1 MFMDTLTA
9 TKRGKN
15 LTSLYLL
22 CEDRKNKFTVEGGRL
37 CRKSKRTSQVGDVD
51 AHNLSEPSQRSDQEC
66 QFAFHLKEQA
76 CVLSRDCIA
85 GTTCL
90 HAGESACS
98 SS

>member
-1 MFMDTLTA
+1 MFMVTLTA

-15 LTSLYLL
+15 LTSVYLL
-22 CEDRKNKFTVEGGRL
+22 CEDRKNEFTIKGGRL
-37 CRKSKRTSQVGDVD
+37 RRKSKRTSQVGDVD
-51 AHNLSEPSQRSDQEC
+51 AHDLSEPSQRSNQKC

>member
-22 CEDRKNKFTVEGGRL
+22 CEDRKNKFTVKGGRL
-37 CRKSKRTSQVGDVD
+37 RRKSKRTSQVGDVD
-51 AHNLSEPSQRSDQEC
+51 PHNLSEPPQRADQKC

-85 GTTCL
+85 STTCL
-90 HAGESACS
+90 HANESACS

>member
-9 TKRGKN
+9 TKREGVFKRM
-15 LTSLYLL
+15 YLI
-22 CEDRKNKFTVEGGRL
+22 CEHWKNKFTVKGGRL
-37 CRKSKRTSQVGDVD
+37 CRKSKRTSQVGDID
-51 AHNLSEPSQRSDQEC
+51 PDNLSESPQRPDQER

-85 GTTCL
+85 STTCL
-90 HAGESACS
+90 HASESACS

>member
-15 LTSLYLL
+15 ITSLYLL
-22 CEDRKNKFTVEGGRL
+22 CEDRKNKFTVKGGRL

-51 AHNLSEPSQRSDQEC
+51 PHDLSEPPQRSDQEC

-76 CVLSRDCIA
+76 CVLSRVCIA
-85 GTTCL
+85 STTCL

>member
-15 LTSLYLL
+15 LTSQYLL
-22 CEDRKNKFTVEGGRL
+22 CEDRKNKFTVEGGCLR
-37 CRKSKRTSQVGDVD
+37 RKSKRTSQVGDVD
-51 AHNLSEPSQRSDQEC
+51 PHDLSEPPQRADQEC

-76 CVLSRDCIA
+76 CVLSRDCST

>member
-22 CEDRKNKFTVEGGRL
+22 CEDRKNKFTVKGGRL

-51 AHNLSEPSQRSDQEC
+51 PHDLSEPPQRSDQEC
-66 QFAFHLKEQA
+66 QFAFHLKEQI
-76 CVLSRDCIA
+76 CVLSHNCRA
-85 GTTCL
+85 NSTCL

>member
-37 CRKSKRTSQVGDVD
+37 CRKSKRTSQVGNIDPD
-51 AHNLSEPSQRSDQEC
+51 NLSESPQRPDQER
-66 QFAFHLKEQA
+66 QFAFHLKEQI
-76 CVLSRDCIA
+76 CVLSHNCRA
-85 GTTCL
+85 NSTCL

>member
-15 LTSLYLL
+15 LASLYLL

-37 CRKSKRTSQVGDVD
+37 CRKSKRTSQVGDID
-51 AHNLSEPSQRSDQEC
+51 PHNLSEPSQRADQKC

-85 GTTCL
+85 SSTCL

>member
-37 CRKSKRTSQVGDVD
+37 RRKSKGTSQVGDVD
-51 AHNLSEPSQRSDQEC
+51 PHDLSEPPQRSDQEC

-85 GTTCL
+85 STTCL

-98 SS
+98 SN

>member
-22 CEDRKNKFTVEGGRL
+22 CEDRKNKFTVKGGRL
-37 CRKSKRTSQVGDVD
+37 CRKSKRTSQVGNIDPD
-51 AHNLSEPSQRSDQEC
+51 NLSESPQRPDQER
-66 QFAFHLKEQA
+66 QFAFHLKEQI
-76 CVLSRDCIA
+76 CVLSHNCRA
-85 GTTCL
+85 NSTCL

>member
-15 LTSLYLL
+15 LTSQYLL
-22 CEDRKNKFTVEGGRL
+22 CEDRKNKFTIKGGRL
-37 CRKSKRTSQVGDVD
+37 RRKSKRTSQVGDVD
-51 AHNLSEPSQRSDQEC
+51 AHNLSEPPQRTDQKC

-76 CVLSRDCIA
+76 CVFSRDCSA

>member
-37 CRKSKRTSQVGDVD
+37 RRKSKRTSQVGDVD
-51 AHNLSEPSQRSDQEC
+51 PHDLS
-66 QFAFHLKEQA
+66 
-76 CVLSRDCIA
+76 
-85 GTTCL
+85 
-90 HAGESACS
+90 
-98 SS
+98 